1 MAKRKPPP
9 SGAPLW
15 MVTFADLLATV
26 LAFFVI
32 LAAYSTMDK
41 KKMQVVAGSMHEAF
55 GTVKES
61 RFAGIMELDGIPT
74 KPRLAN
80 ARVRPIDEA
89 VEITAPNERDS
100 VIDGLLPTKTSRAVA
115 MAATSL
121 RQALSDMPEIAQL
134 SKNIVIDETKEG
146 LNLSLVD
153 QDGRSMFA
161 EGSTSPLE
169 RTRRVLEA
177 VAPTLR
183 RLPNRIAISGH
194 TSGARPGQRL
204 AASGWEISTARAS
217 TIRELLAASGVP
229 DGRFAS
235 VTGKADTEPLFPDNP
250 YLAAN
255 RRVTITILTEAPAM
269 PAGLKP

>member
-1 MAKRKPPP
+1 
-9 SGAPLW
+9 
-15 MVTFADLLATV
+15 MVTFADLLASV

-32 LAAYSTMDK
+32 LAAYSTMDS

-61 RFAGIMELDGIPT
+61 RLAGIVELNGIPT

-89 VEITAPNERDS
+89 VEVTAPNDS
-100 VIDGLLPTKTSRAVA
+100 VSVLDGRIETSNNRAVA

-121 RQALSDMPEIAQL
+121 RQALSDMPEIAQM
-134 SKNIVIDETKEG
+134 SKNIIIEETKEG

-161 EGSTSPLE
+161 EGSTNPFE

-194 TSGARPGQRL
+194 ASGARPGQRL
-204 AASGWEISTARAS
+204 ATSNWEISTGRAS
-217 TIRELLAASGVP
+217 AIREILAASGVP
-229 DGRFAS
+229 DARFAS

-255 RRVTITILTEAPAM
+255 RRVTITILTEAAPI
-269 PAGLKP
+269 PAGLRP